1 MKPRRIEKIN
11 SLLKEVLSEVILHD
25 LKHRNIPELITV
37 TAVDTSNDLT
47 SAKVFVSLIE
57 NNPEKK
63 EKTISIL
70 QKMASYIALLAS
82 KKITIRY
89 FPVLTFKI
97 DDSIEK
103 YMKID
108 SLLKKIN
115 AESPITSQDE
125 TSTED
130 DASEEEEDE
139 IESED
144 EDETDDE

>member
-25 LKHRNIPELITV
+25 LKHRGVPELITV
-37 TAVDTSNDLT
+37 TNVDTSNDLT
-47 SAKVFVSLIE
+47 SAKVYVSLIDS
-57 NNPEKK
+57 NPQKK
-63 EKTISIL
+63 EAMITML

-97 DDSIEK
+97 DDSMDK

-108 SLLKKIN
+108 SILKKIN
-115 AESPITSQDE
+115 SE
-125 TSTED
+125 TEP
-130 DASEEEEDE
+130 ANE
-139 IESED
+139 
-144 EDETDDE
+144 

>member
-11 SLLKEVLSEVILHD
+11 SLLKEVLSEVILQD

-63 EKTISIL
+63 EKTIAML

-89 FPVLTFKI
+89 FPALTFKI

-108 SLLKKIN
+108 SILKKIN
-115 AESPITSQDE
+115 AETPPEEITS
-125 TSTED
+125 
-130 DASEEEEDE
+130 EEND
-139 IESED
+139 
-144 EDETDDE
+144 

>member
-37 TAVDTSNDLT
+37 TAVDTSVDLT
-47 SAKVFVSLIE
+47 SAKVFVSFIE

-63 EKTISIL
+63 EKTISML

-89 FPVLTFKI
+89 FPALTFKI

-115 AESPITSQDE
+115 TDTPAIAENPPEE
-125 TSTED
+125 TTENPHD
-130 DASEEEEDE
+130 
-139 IESED
+139 
-144 EDETDDE
+144 

>member
-25 LKHRNIPELITV
+25 LKHRGVPELITV
-37 TAVDTSNDLT
+37 TNVDTCNLT
-47 SAKVFVSLIE
+47 SAKVYVSLIDS
-57 NNPEKK
+57 NPQKK
-63 EKTISIL
+63 EAMITML

-97 DDSIEK
+97 DDSMDK

-108 SLLKKIN
+108 SILKKIN
-115 AESPITSQDE
+115 SE
-125 TSTED
+125 TEP
-130 DASEEEEDE
+130 ANE
-139 IESED
+139 
-144 EDETDDE
+144 

>member
-25 LKHRNIPELITV
+25 LKHRNVPELITV
-37 TAVDTSNDLT
+37 TNVDTSNDLT
-47 SAKVFVSLIE
+47 SAKVYVSLIDS
-57 NNPEKK
+57 NPQKK
-63 EKTISIL
+63 EAMIEML

-97 DDSIEK
+97 DDSMDK

-108 SLLKKIN
+108 SILKKIN
-115 AESPITSQDE
+115 SEAEPANE
-125 TSTED
+125 
-130 DASEEEEDE
+130 
-139 IESED
+139 
-144 EDETDDE
+144 